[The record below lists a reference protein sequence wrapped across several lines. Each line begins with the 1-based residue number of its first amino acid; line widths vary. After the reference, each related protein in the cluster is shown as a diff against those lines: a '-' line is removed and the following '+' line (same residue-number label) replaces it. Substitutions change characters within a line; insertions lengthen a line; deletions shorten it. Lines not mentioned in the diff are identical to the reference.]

1 MYSSDSV
8 EPTSPEPTI
17 IEAPQEHQEA
27 GAAEDLDVQCD
38 ATPPAPRRRLQI
50 GEWYV
55 TLAMVGALIGLFV
68 AGILV
73 ALNQAFPDG
82 TSGTLN
88 PGVLTG
94 IAIGIIIGASAL
106 GALMAGTA
114 QAVAWGWRRA
124 KEPRTTGLPA
134 SEGRNH
140 PRH

>member
-1 MYSSDSV
+1 MIQASSATR
-8 EPTSPEPTI
+8 PRRSP
-17 IEAPQEHQEA
+17 A
-27 GAAEDLDVQCD
+27 
-38 ATPPAPRRRLQI
+38 RRLQI

-55 TLAMVGALIGLFV
+55 TLAMVGALVGLFV

-106 GALMAGTA
+106 GALMAGAA

-124 KEPRTTGLPA
+124 KEPRPTCLPA
-134 SEGRNH
+134 SEAATTLGTDNGDL
-140 PRH
+140 

>member
-38 ATPPAPRRRLQI
+38 TTPPVPRRRLQI
-50 GEWYV
+50 GEWYI

-88 PGVLTG
+88 PGLLTG

-124 KEPRTTGLPA
+124 KEPRPTGLPA

-140 PRH
+140 HRD